1 MHRLVVLELLLEEG
15 KLVLKEVALLLPL
28 DLLALELGYSCRI
41 ALLILELTLEVLL
54 DDLKLVPLLFLLEL
68 ERYLGLLQLA
78 L

>member
-54 DDLKLVPLLFLLEL
+54 DDL
-68 ERYLGLLQLA
+68 
-78 L
+78 